1 MDKDQAIADIV
12 SIFSGYDS
20 LWSSATSEL
29 ESKKPG
35 KLYELYV
42 LTELLGNLRRRG
54 FTISFVGSS
63 IKFKASPGQIK
74 LSDPHFHAV
83 APSGREFWIF
93 VDIEFRTLGSEGHSA
108 FDFSHLH
115 ELDIVVVDDTPPYPS
130 YANVALAIECK
141 CVGNFE
147 KQLIKEALGVRR
159 ELSLLTPFEQES
171 ILSQES
177 TGASIEVRAE
187 PASEFWLAF
196 TDPKGTQYAMSPAT
210 FGIELRHIEP

>member
-42 LTELLGNLRRRG
+42 LTELLRDLRGRG
-54 FTISFVGSS
+54 FTIRFVGSS

-74 LSDPHFHAV
+74 LSDPHFHLV

-93 VDIEFRTLGSEGHSA
+93 VDIEFRTLGSDGHA
-108 FDFSHLH
+108 AVDFSHLH

-130 YANVALAIECK
+130 FDNIALAVECK

-159 ELSLLTPFEQES
+159 ELSLLPRFEQES
-171 ILSQES
+171 ILSRES
-177 TGASIEVRAE
+177 AAPPVNVRAH